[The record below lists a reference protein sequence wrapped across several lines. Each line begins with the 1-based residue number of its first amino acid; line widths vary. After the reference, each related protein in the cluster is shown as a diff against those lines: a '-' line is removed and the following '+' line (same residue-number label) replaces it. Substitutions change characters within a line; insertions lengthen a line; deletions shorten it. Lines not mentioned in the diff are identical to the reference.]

1 MFYTFLS
8 KQGIS
13 PTTPTT
19 PARRKSTVFITS
31 WGFYEWVRIPF
42 GLMNT
47 PATFQRFMEHCLV
60 DYRDNF
66 SIPYLDDL
74 FIFSKTIEE
83 HLVQIKLELQRLKK
97 HGIKIKPSKCNFF
110 KREVSYF
117 GRLISAEGYTV
128 VTRSTEALTEK
139 IKEGLTNISELRS
152 LLSLI
157 GYFQRSIPIF
167 SQTVKPLYQLFKDK
181 ELKREYQQ
189 KIEWK
194 DDHQLILDKILTYLT
209 EPPILA
215 YPDFDLPFI
224 FHTDASGAGLRCGL
238 FQIQDGSIKVDGY
251 GSRTMTGSEEKYHS
265 SKLEFLASN
274 GPYVI
279 ILNVIRFISHILE
292 YTQILT
298 YWNILKLVVR

>member
-1 MFYTFLS
+1 
-8 KQGIS
+8 
-13 PTTPTT
+13 
-19 PARRKSTVFITS
+19 
-31 WGFYEWVRIPF
+31 
-42 GLMNT
+42 MNT
-47 PATFQRFMEHCLV
+47 PATFQRFMEHSLV

-74 FIFSKTIEE
+74 FIFSKTFEE

-139 IKEGLTNISELRS
+139 IKKGLTNISELRS

-157 GYFQRSIPIF
+157 GYFQRSIPNF

-189 KIEWK
+189 KIE
-194 DDHQLILDKILTYLT
+194 
-209 EPPILA
+209 
-215 YPDFDLPFI
+215 
-224 FHTDASGAGLRCGL
+224 
-238 FQIQDGSIKVDGY
+238 
-251 GSRTMTGSEEKYHS
+251 
-265 SKLEFLASN
+265 
-274 GPYVI
+274 
-279 ILNVIRFISHILE
+279 
-292 YTQILT
+292 
-298 YWNILKLVVR
+298 